1 MMETSH
7 LTGLSLGRRLVLAG
21 AAGAAVAQ
29 PAFPSRP
36 IRLVVPYP
44 AGGGTDIIARLLTE
58 PLRDDLG
65 QPVIVDNR
73 PGAGGNLGAE
83 QVARAAPDGHTL
95 LLTAGALAIAP
106 AVVRALPFDPRRDL
120 TGIALLASV
129 PLLIVVRP
137 ESPLASLG
145 DLLALARARGAA
157 VSYGSFG
164 IATPPHLV
172 GERIGQQAGNRMTH
186 IPYRGGAQAMPDI
199 LSGALDIAIMD
210 AVSMAPHIASGR
222 LRALAITG
230 TQRSAAF
237 PAVPTLSEAGVPF
250 ETVGWHAAFAPAAT
264 QVAVAARLNAAF
276 TKALALPRLREAI
289 IAGGSLPVEPPLDA
303 PGWTVRFAADVE
315 AWGQVARAAQ
325 IELD

>member
-1 MMETSH
+1 MRPT
-7 LTGLSLGRRLVLAG
+7 RRLFIAS
-21 AAGAAVAQ
+21 AATALAQ
-29 PAFPSRP
+29 PVFPTRP
-36 IRLVVPYP
+36 VRLVVPYP

-65 QPVIVDNR
+65 QPVVVDNR

-83 QVARAAPDGHTL
+83 QVARSAADGHTL

-106 AVVRALPFDPRRDL
+106 SVVRGLSFDPRRDL

-129 PLLIVVRP
+129 PLFIVVRP
-137 ESPLASLG
+137 ESPLSSIAT
-145 DLLALARARGAA
+145 LLALVRGRGAA

-164 IATPPHLV
+164 ITTPPHLV
-172 GERIGQQAGNRMTH
+172 GERIGQEAGQRMTH
-186 IPYRGGAQAMPDI
+186 VPYRGGAQAMPDI

-210 AVSMAPHIASGR
+210 AVSMSPHIASGR

-230 TQRSAAF
+230 AQRSAAF
-237 PAVPTLSEAGVPF
+237 PDVPTLSQAGVPF

-264 QVAVAARLNAAF
+264 PAPIAARLNAAMV
-276 TKALALPRLREAI
+276 KALALPRLREAI
-289 IAGGSLPVEPPLDA
+289 LAGGSLPVEPALDA
-303 PGWTVRFAADVE
+303 PGWTARFAADVE
-315 AWGQVARAAQ
+315 AWGQVARSAQ